1 MENAKLMKTL
11 FYNGRFNADGKRMR
25 AVIDREVSNGQDR
38 YRLWRKCGGPDHAYP
53 QAENDTHLLY
63 LELHGYLASLGM
75 TEYSLIYESGR
86 LPAIVELYGDM
97 DGREKHLS
105 ELRKSEQAYTVEIP
119 KALKIEGETIQRLGR
134 EPAHQADC
142 IKKKMDE
149 HTPIPSREALSRTS
163 KTKCSPCRTWR
174 STPSTSRTTIN
185 LSLVKGLR
193 LIASDGCGL
202 PGVS

>member
-1 MENAKLMKTL
+1 
-11 FYNGRFNADGKRMR
+11 
-25 AVIDREVSNGQDR
+25 
-38 YRLWRKCGGPDHAYP
+38 
-53 QAENDTHLLY
+53 
-63 LELHGYLASLGM
+63 M

-119 KALKIEGETIQRLGR
+119 KALKIEGETIQRLRR

-149 HTPIPSREALSRTS
+149 HISTYLEARETAARLSRTLS
-163 KTKCSPCRTWR
+163 ARRLWMNLPCAGNCL
-174 STPSTSRTTIN
+174 PSTGLNVWWKMRQGRPRSRRNTERSARRPTEKRM
-185 LSLVKGLR
+185 SR
-193 LIASDGCGL
+193 SRRRSMC
-202 PGVS
+202 

>member
-149 HTPIPSREALSRTS
+149 HI
-163 KTKCSPCRTWR
+163 
-174 STPSTSRTTIN
+174 STY
-185 LSLVKGLR
+185 LE
-193 LIASDGCGL
+193 
-202 PGVS
+202 